1 MQTLLITLSA
11 PHEHESKYYKKGDV
25 IEVTDKQAQWL
36 VDNGVGEIVS
46 NKPEQVK
53 EESDLDFQINTTEEL
68 L

>member
-1 MQTLLITLSA
+1 MQTLLINLSA

-36 VDNGVGEIVS
+36 VDNGVGEIIS

-53 EESDLDFQINTTEEL
+53 EPDLDFQINTNEEL
-68 L
+68 S